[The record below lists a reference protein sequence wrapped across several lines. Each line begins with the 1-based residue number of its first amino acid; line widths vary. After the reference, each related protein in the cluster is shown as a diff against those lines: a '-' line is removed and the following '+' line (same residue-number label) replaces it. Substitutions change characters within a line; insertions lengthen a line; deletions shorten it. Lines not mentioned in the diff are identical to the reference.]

1 MAISMKI
8 NDKQQEIKFNYGL
21 LFELNRR
28 FEGVQ
33 GGNNGAGLIY
43 SRMLSGDDS
52 AIVDIIKTAT
62 KVDDE
67 TAAQA
72 FGDYAESLNEN
83 ALEGMNEAVQ
93 AFIDE
98 VEYSGFFKREIL
110 KFTKQIEKALE
121 KLAILKKNTKD
132 ETRKEELTAQIE
144 SMAEMLELL
153 NSKN

>member
-8 NDKQQEIKFNYGL
+8 NGKQQEIKFNYGL

-72 FGDYAESLNEN
+72 FGDYAESLHEDV
-83 ALEGMNEAVQ
+83 LDGMNEAVQ

-110 KFTKQIEKALE
+110 KFTKQVQKGLE
-121 KLAILKKNTKD
+121 KLVVLKEDATDEMRKD
-132 ETRKEELTAQIE
+132 ELTAQID
-144 SMAEMLELL
+144 SMEEMLELL